1 MEKCQMQTF
10 GEIIKHQREKN
21 GMLLRQVGAAIE
33 IDQALVSKF
42 ERGERKPS
50 REQVLLFAKLFSI
63 EENELMIAWLSDKLA
78 NEVQNEDLAKE
89 AIKAAEKKIDKFK
102 KAVKK

>member
-1 MEKCQMQTF
+1 LSNGKNVKCKHSEKLL
-10 GEIIKHQREKN
+10 KHQREKN

-89 AIKAAEKKIDKFK
+89 AIKAAEKKN
-102 KAVKK
+102 